1 MQPKRITI
9 DGVIGTNEGEISSQ
23 FIKSQLPVNG
33 TDPIEISI
41 HSEGG
46 SVFEGFAIYDAL
58 RAYPGLKKCVVASS
72 AFSIASFIPMA
83 CDDVEIT
90 PNGYMMLHSP
100 YSETGG
106 TADEMMNKA
115 SLLAQMK
122 RSMIAAYC
130 EKTKKQATDFES
142 ILSKD
147 TFLNAEQC
155 LAYGLVN
162 RITPAPITGRIFA
175 RIQSMPHGIVQAL
188 FGAGP
193 SGDNREKTKEQ
204 SMSSQTPVAAT
215 VKQIKAAFPKAKSD
229 FIVRAMEQ
237 EMPMEQVAATFA
249 TEAMSENEM
258 LVARMSAMETEI
270 AALKAASPSA
280 PLPTQQPEATYEP
293 EARAVAKS
301 GVKPVA
307 KAASSTPTVSAKVRW
322 NQLVQAKIAQGMDR
336 AKACRIANKENPE
349 VREQLVAEANV

>member
-23 FIKSQLPVNG
+23 FIKSQLPING

-58 RAYPGLKKCVVASS
+58 RAYAGLKKCVVASS

-130 EKTKKQATDFES
+130 EKTKKQETDFES

-188 FGAGP
+188 FGADP
-193 SGDNREKTKEQ
+193 SGDNREPTKGKT
-204 SMSSQTPVAAT
+204 MSDSQKPVAAT

-258 LVARMSAMETEI
+258 LIARISALETEMAAYKAALPGTPEEVIQPAAAMEEEVKAVAR
-270 AALKAASPSA
+270 
-280 PLPTQQPEATYEP
+280 
-293 EARAVAKS
+293 S

-307 KAASSTPTVSAKVRW
+307 KARSASVATAKSKWDSAISDCVSKG
-322 NQLVQAKIAQGMDR
+322 IPR
-336 AKACRIANKENPE
+336 AKALSVVNRNNPGL
-349 VREQLVAEANV
+349 REQMNSEAS